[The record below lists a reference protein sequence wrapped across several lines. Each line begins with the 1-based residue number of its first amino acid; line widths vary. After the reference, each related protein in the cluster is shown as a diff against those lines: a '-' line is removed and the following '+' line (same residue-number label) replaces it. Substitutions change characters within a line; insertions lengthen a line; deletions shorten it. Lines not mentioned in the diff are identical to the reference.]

1 MDGCK
6 AGSPFSIHR
15 HFYQKLEKQVSEA
28 VSLSK
33 TSRQNLL
40 THMYTPGSISCL
52 QSAQHKHIKLAVV
65 QCVRQTG

>member
-1 MDGCK
+1 MDARKGHL
-6 AGSPFSIHR
+6 FQSIVTI
-15 HFYQKLEKQVSEA
+15 YQKLEKQVSEA

-40 THMYTPGSISCL
+40 THMYIPGSISCL